1 MVQCSKL
8 LSGLGSGKIVGKKEK
23 IAADSLKRRSKRK
36 NLYLR
41 QSAAVQ
47 LNLRSK
53 KTNVLCRLFKLIP
66 GLR

>member
-1 MVQCSKL
+1 MLKL
-8 LSGLGSGKIVGKKEK
+8 LSGLGSGKIVGKEK
-23 IAADSLKRRSKRK
+23 RLPPILGNEEQAEKVI
-36 NLYLR
+36 LR